1 MKTKPWYVIV
11 ALAASL
17 SVVACS
23 DDDEKGTST
32 VTEKNESEV
41 AQTSNL
47 PSSLIAEPVT
57 QLDAKEN
64 SEKHEVTLTG
74 TIVYKDLEGGF
85 FAFITQ
91 NGKHYTPHGLDETYR
106 KNGLLVEIKG
116 ITKPDIMT
124 TTQFGTVLQVTS
136 VKVISSENVKDN
148 SI

>member
-23 DDDEKGTST
+23 NDEEKGTST

-41 AQTSNL
+41 TQASNL
-47 PSSLIAEPVT
+47 PSSLVADPVT
-57 QLDAKEN
+57 QLEAKEN

-74 TIVYKDLEGGF
+74 TILYKDLEGGF
-85 FAFITQ
+85 YAFITE

-116 ITKPDIMT
+116 ITKPNIMT